1 MWRHAYAPSFGNP
14 NHKKKVHAYS
24 LEEVAKILDALEGV
38 EPARTVIAVAI
49 FTGLRKGEI
58 NGLKWGDLKDNVINV
73 NRTVW
78 MSKVQDFAKTEASKA
93 GVPVLP
99 VLAEILEQHRN
110 GFEDDRFMFEG
121 RETTS
126 GTWFSQ
132 PCEPRNQTNVKKA
145 KVEWHGLHS
154 FRRGIATHLHHL
166 GMPDKEIQ
174 AVLRHSNIK
183 TTQDICIQ
191 PVTPDVQRGLA
202 KLGKAFKKMSR
213 KK

>member
-1 MWRHAYAPSFGNP
+1 MGPVKVPKGNP

-38 EPARTVIAVAI
+38 EPARTMIAVAV

-78 MSKVQDFAKTEASKA
+78 MSKVQDFVKTEASKA

-99 VLAEILEQHRN
+99 VLAEILEEHRN
-110 GFEDDRFMFEG
+110 GFKDDRFMFEG
-121 RETTS
+121 AKLHRPLD
-126 GTWFSQ
+126 FHNLVNRIIK
-132 PCEPRNQTNVKKA
+132 PKLKAA

-154 FRRGIATHLHHL
+154 FRRGIATNLHHL

-174 AVLRHSNIK
+174 AVLRHANIK
-183 TTQDICIQ
+183 TTQDVYIQ
-191 PVTPDVQRGLA
+191 PVTPDVRKGLA
-202 KLGKAFKKMSR
+202 KLGKAFAKMSR